1 MRARKRMVGDVAVVA
16 LSGALDSESAAEI
29 RDKVAGQL
37 PDHEHVVVDF
47 SGVSCVSSASLRAM
61 LLIYRQAQALDRTV
75 AVVGMSPEVR
85 NVLDATGFLDFF
97 VVADSVGDAVAAV
110 EDLRGVNDLEH
121 ATASA
126 T

>member
-1 MRARKRMVGDVAVVA
+1 MKVRKRMVGEVAVAA
-16 LSGALDSESAAEI
+16 LSGALDSHSAAEV
-29 RDKVAGQL
+29 RDKVAALL
-37 PDHEHVVVDF
+37 PEHEHVVVDF

-75 AVVGMSPEVR
+75 AVVGLSPEVH

-97 VVADSVGDAVAAV
+97 VVSDTVADGVA
-110 EDLRGVNDLEH
+110 DLQNTKGGKELEH
-121 ATASA
+121 AASA

>member
-1 MRARKRMVGDVAVVA
+1 MAGDVAVMV
-16 LSGALDSESAAEI
+16 LSGALDSESAGEI

-37 PDHEHVVVDF
+37 PEHEHLVVDF
-47 SGVSCVSSASLRAM
+47 SGVSCVSSASIRAM

-75 AVVGMSPEVR
+75 AVVGLSPEVH

-97 VVADSVGDAVAAV
+97 VVAESVAEATVAVAAV
-110 EDLRGVNDLEH
+110 DDLKGVKDLEH
-121 ATASA
+121 ATSV

>member
-1 MRARKRMVGDVAVVA
+1 MRVRKRMVGDVAVAA

-29 RDKVAGQL
+29 REKVAGLL
-37 PDHEHVVVDF
+37 PEHKHVVVDF

-75 AVVGMSPEVR
+75 AVVGLSPEVH

-97 VVADSVGDAVAAV
+97 VVSESVADAVADV
-110 EDLRGVNDLEH
+110 QGPRGGKELEH
-121 ATASA
+121 AAASA
-126 T
+126 S